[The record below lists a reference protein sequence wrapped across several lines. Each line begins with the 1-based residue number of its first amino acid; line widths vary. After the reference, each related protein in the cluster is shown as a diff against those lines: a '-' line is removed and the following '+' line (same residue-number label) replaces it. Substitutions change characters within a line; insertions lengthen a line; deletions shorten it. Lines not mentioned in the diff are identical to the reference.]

1 MCGHS
6 HCGAVQAALDPSK
19 IEGMPS
25 LQSWVKENII
35 PARALVEKHYGELDA
50 SILTQENV
58 LQQVENLKSHPSV
71 MQKLAEG
78 TLDIHAW
85 VYKIETGDI
94 LSFNP
99 ESEQFEL
106 VYHQEG

>member
-1 MCGHS
+1 
-6 HCGAVQAALDPSK
+6 
-19 IEGMPS
+19 MPS
-25 LQSWVKENII
+25 LESWVKENIV
-35 PARALVEKHYGELDA
+35 PAIKLVEKYYGVLDQ

-58 LQQVENLKSHPSV
+58 LQQVENLKTHPAV
-71 MQKLAEG
+71 VRGIAAG

-85 VYKIETGDI
+85 VYEIEKGDI

-106 VYHQEG
+106 VYHQDI